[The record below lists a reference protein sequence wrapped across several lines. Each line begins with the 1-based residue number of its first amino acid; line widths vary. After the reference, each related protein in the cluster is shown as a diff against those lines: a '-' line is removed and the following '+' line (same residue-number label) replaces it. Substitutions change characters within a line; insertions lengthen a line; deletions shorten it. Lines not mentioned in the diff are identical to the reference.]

1 MSIVSEIFKAR
12 DELFNSYAFTADTK
26 FAYVVN
32 EDRVRPVAEEICRWC
47 CDMMA
52 AVDDVER
59 AIRAGTFRIGDIPL
73 IVQYP
78 LKAD

>member
-12 DELFNSYAFTADTK
+12 DELFNSFTFAADTK
-26 FAYVVN
+26 FAYVIP
-32 EDRVRPVAEEICRWC
+32 EERVRAVAEEVCRWC
-47 CDMMA
+47 CDFNA
-52 AVDDVER
+52 GVDEVER
-59 AIRAGTFRIGDIPL
+59 GIRTGTFRIGDIPL